1 MGSPELLSVV
11 ESCPVGAET
20 LILRIL
26 HILTENGIITLS
38 LCHLS
43 VLLFLNYQTILVIH
57 INIYCFNCTNIKG
70 QRSLCHSETYLQ
82 ASL

>member
-38 LCHLS
+38 LS
-43 VLLFLNYQTILVIH
+43 VLFLNHKIVLVMHNNVIMISVEH
-57 INIYCFNCTNIKG
+57 YKELYK
-70 QRSLCHSETYLQ
+70 SLDNVTHLT
-82 ASL
+82 

>member
-38 LCHLS
+38 FCHLS
-43 VLLFLNYQTILVIH
+43 VIFLNYQMVFVMLAVRH
-57 INIYCFNCTNIKG
+57 I
-70 QRSLCHSETYLQ
+70 E
-82 ASL
+82 